1 MSLEIYRH
9 NEKRKIKRDLNRL
22 YWAFFLLALTIAAYM
37 VGWIV
42 AYTGSCVCKV

>member
-1 MSLEIYRH
+1 MSLELYRV

-22 YWAFFLLALTIAAYM
+22 YWAFIVAGLVITAYG